1 MLLFWGMCCSI
12 LFVFQTPSSSHKQ
25 RKHTKAG
32 VVAVGDGWL
41 VGLFFLFSLV
51 VVVVM
56 VVVMVAGVCC
66 FLFQGVVIIC

>member
-56 VVVMVAGVCC
+56 VAGVCC